1 MPITPPVLDDRG
13 YDDLVRDLVAR
24 IPAHTPEWTNPRPG
38 DPGRTLIELFAW
50 LGDALLYRANRVPD
64 RQRLAFLRL
73 VGDGLRP
80 AVAARGLVSLQ
91 VDDKAFT
98 RAVTFRPGA
107 SLKAAVGF
115 ETRHEVTVLP
125 VEARAYVKRPL
136 TDDEQKP
143 LREVI
148 DGLKAIYEIGAEAV
162 PYATTPVFAGGAAV
176 PAGLDLADDDVTV
189 DGALWLALFAL
200 DPERVAD
207 VRQTLG
213 GEPEKMQRV
222 LSVGL
227 APAVEV
233 PERYDEL
240 GPRGA
245 IPLVWEISTGRTEED
260 EVRFVA
266 LDVEAD
272 GTQGL
277 TRRGVVRLVLPG
289 VDDIGA
295 PPDGVSTFLKAGVGD
310 LAPRL
315 DLPKDAA
322 RLVAW
327 VRVRPAVALS
337 SLKVSWVGVNAVEV
351 DGRETI
357 AGRVVGT
364 SDGTPDQEL
373 PLGAQS
379 IEADTLELQVEED
392 GGYQPWTRVD
402 DLATAGRDDRAYE
415 LDAEAGTVRFG
426 DGVRGRIPALGRRV
440 RVGRM
445 RVGGGAGGNLP
456 AGSLTKIAGP
466 TVQPGPVPRMK
477 VFQGLPTEGGEDAE
491 TLEQA
496 ERRIPAVFRHRD
508 RAVTADDFRRLAAE
522 TPGVR
527 LGRVEVL
534 PRFKPQQRR
543 RDVPGVVS
551 VMILPQKEARVAPNP
566 RPDRPTLEAVHAWLD
581 ARRPLA
587 TELYVIGCEYIPL
600 GLTTSITIRD
610 GWGRDEVVQAV
621 RDAVRAH
628 LWPLAPGGVA
638 GNGWPLGQ
646 AVRDRELEVVVAR
659 VPGVATVAGVNLFGR
674 RADGKAWENLRLRPE
689 APAELKPLEWQLPE
703 LQALV
708 VTVDEPQAPPTLGGV
723 PGLGGGAGTGS
734 GTGGGSAG
742 SGSGSSG
749 SGSGTGTG
757 SGTPTT
763 GAGGT
768 GGRPGVAV
776 PVVPEVC

>member
-50 LGDALLYRANRVPD
+50 LGDALLYRANRIPD

-80 AVAARGLVSLQ
+80 AVAARGMVSLQ

-98 RAVTFRPGA
+98 RALTFRPGA

-136 TDDEQKP
+136 SEEEQKP
-143 LREVI
+143 LQDVI
-148 DGLKAIYEIGAEAV
+148 EGLKSIYEITGVDAV
-162 PYATTPVFAGGAAV
+162 PYATTPVFPGGSAV
-176 PAGLDLADDDVTV
+176 PAGLDLADDETTV

-200 DPERVAD
+200 DPAKVAE

-245 IPLVWEISTGRTEED
+245 IPLVWEMATGRIGD
-260 EVRFVA
+260 NEVKYVA

-295 PPDGVSTFLKAGVGD
+295 PPDSVGENIRAGVGD
-310 LAPRL
+310 IAPRL

-322 RLVAW
+322 RLVTW
-327 VRVRPAVALS
+327 VRVRPATPLS

-357 AGRVVGT
+357 TGRVVGT

-392 GGYQPWTRVD
+392 GGYQPWNRVD
-402 DLATAGRDDRAYE
+402 DLATAGRDDRAYQ
-415 LDAEAGTVRFG
+415 LDSEAGTVRFG

-440 RVGRM
+440 RVARM
-445 RVGGGAGGNLP
+445 RVGGGAAGNLP
-456 AGSLTKIAGP
+456 AGSLARIAGS

-600 GLTTSITIRD
+600 GLTTSISIRD

-621 RDAVRAH
+621 RDAIRAH
-628 LWPLAPGGVA
+628 LWPLAPGGV
-638 GNGWPLGQ
+638 GGTGWPLGQ
-646 AVRDRELEVVVAR
+646 PVRDRELEVVVAR
-659 VPGVATVAGVNLFGR
+659 VPGVATVAGVNVFGR
-674 RADGKAWENLRLRPE
+674 RADGTAWDNLRLRPD
-689 APAELKPLEWQLPE
+689 ATAELKLLDWQLPE

-708 VTVDEPQAPPTLGGV
+708 VVVNEPQAPPTLGGV
-723 PGLGGGAGTGS
+723 PILGGSGGTGS
-734 GTGGGSAG
+734 GTGT
-742 SGSGSSG
+742 
-749 SGSGTGTG
+749 GTGTG